1 MAKSLS
7 TPSFNKTFA
16 VVMSNHLTINYNA
29 TNNKFTQPTI
39 SLLFIL
45 FIIILSLFQF
55 PEISLDNDLRNDLR
69 KCNRIFAL
77 LKNSSTHL
85 NLLNKFSCLSSP
97 FDTRFPNPNA
107 GKGFRPARKVA
118 DGGLGLSRGRV

>member
-29 TNNKFTQPTI
+29 TNNKFAI
-39 SLLFIL
+39 FLL
-45 FIIILSLFQF
+45 IIILSLFQS

-69 KCNRIFAL
+69 KCNQIFAL
-77 LKNSSTHL
+77 LKNSSIHL
-85 NLLNKFSCLSSP
+85 NLLNKFSCPSSP

-118 DGGLGLSRGRV
+118 DGGLDLSRGRA